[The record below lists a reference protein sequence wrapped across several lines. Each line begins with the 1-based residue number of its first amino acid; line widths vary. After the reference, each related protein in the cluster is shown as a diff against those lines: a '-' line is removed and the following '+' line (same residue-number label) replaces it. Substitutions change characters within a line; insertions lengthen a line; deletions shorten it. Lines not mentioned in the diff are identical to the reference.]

1 MIKNTR
7 KAITDYTEAYT
18 QAKDVYIQAVKYIK
32 ANYKNGSEVYKS
44 AMKSAKETFEKALTP
59 MRDICKEKVQK
70 DFNEVRKAISK
81 AVAVLPSDKV
91 LGILPM
97 IKSGKITETETQM
110 FLEEFKGNYMDVKL
124 LNDAMG
130 KHFKTVESIMDEL
143 EMIENATNE
152 YIDTFAGETLANM
165 SDNNI
170 MLLKGSYIEDVDS
183 LTDDFVNMYS
193 SQENE

>member
-18 QAKDVYIQAVKYIK
+18 QAKDVHVQAVKYIK
-32 ANYKNGSEVYKS
+32 ANYKDGSEVYKS
-44 AMKSAKETFEKALTP
+44 ATKSAKETFKKALTP
-59 MRDICKEKVQK
+59 MKDICKEKVQK

-97 IKSGKITETETQM
+97 IESGKMTETEIQM

-124 LNDAMG
+124 LNEAMG

-152 YIDTFAGETLANM
+152 YIDTFAGENLASM
-165 SDNNI
+165 SDNNV
-170 MLLKGSYIEDVDS
+170 MLLKGSYIEDLDS
-183 LTDDFVNMYS
+183 LTDDFINMYS